1 MQNTRRI
8 VIMTIQRFAF
18 MAVCGMSAL
27 FSPASVSA
35 TEISQGKMMSYFPE
49 KFVAQTLERYKVPQ
63 GQRIAIQNALIDKD
77 QEVISLVEE
86 KAAKMNPNPLRDP
99 KMRQEA
105 VKIFRDSLYEV
116 FSKVM
121 QAHGVT
127 DKDELH
133 AMLDD
138 IQRQKAE
145 YFAQSIEEQ
154 KEEAKRQREPS
165 SHSLQRQPRGIKSSN
180 DL

>member
-1 MQNTRRI
+1 
-8 VIMTIQRFAF
+8 